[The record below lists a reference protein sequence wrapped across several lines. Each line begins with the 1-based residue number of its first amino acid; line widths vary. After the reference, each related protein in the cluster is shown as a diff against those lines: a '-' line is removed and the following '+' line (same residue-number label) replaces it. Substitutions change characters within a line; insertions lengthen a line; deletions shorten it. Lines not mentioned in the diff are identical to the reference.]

1 MSTMQ
6 PLTAKVLLGLS
17 LSFIAPFFWTG
28 SAAAARFTPIK
39 CGAVSA
45 KSASSILGVATPVRT
60 SPTPLGCLYIVD
72 GRVHLITSVAPD
84 TKTIERVMGIESGTD
99 RATRWTAISVAGSA
113 GFSQSVVTSVGSG
126 IELVIRKDDD
136 LVGAEVIARVNPR
149 AKAIAV
155 LNVIEKQV

>member
-6 PLTAKVLLGLS
+6 PLTRRSCSGYLS
-17 LSFIAPFFWTG
+17 RSSPHFSGRGVQLQPDSLRSSVGPFREIRLEHF
-28 SAAAARFTPIK
+28 
-39 CGAVSA
+39 
-45 KSASSILGVATPVRT
+45 GVATPVRT

-155 LNVIEKQV
+155 LNVIGKQV